1 MGTRHLIAVYV
12 DGQPRIAQYGQWDGY
27 PEGQG
32 ATVLKFLR
40 SLKSKGPG
48 SKRDTF
54 IKRLRGS
61 RWATQENFEAINKAI
76 GIDDSGW
83 MNMDQ
88 AAKFKQ
94 GWPQLSR
101 DMGGDI
107 LQFICD
113 AEVPEGGFMLKNSLD
128 FAADGLFCE
137 FAYVIDFD
145 QNVFEVYKGF
155 NGGQGGRFA
164 DMPRSNPEY
173 APVGLVKTY
182 NLDILPTANE
192 FLSDLKEPEED
203 E

>member
-40 SLKSKGPG
+40 SLKSKRPG

-61 RWATQENFEAINKAI
+61 RWATEEDFVAINKAI
-76 GIDDSGW
+76 GADASGLIN
-83 MNMDQ
+83 MNQ
-88 AAKFKQ
+88 AERMKE
-94 GWPQLSR
+94 GWPHFSR
-101 DMGGDI
+101 DMGGEI
-107 LQFICD
+107 LQYVCN
-113 AEVPEGGFMLKNSLD
+113 AVVPVGGFVFKNSLD
-128 FAADGLFCE
+128 FAAAGLFCE

-155 NGGQGGRFA
+155 NDGHGGRFA
-164 DMPRSNPEY
+164 DMPRSYPEY

-182 NLDILPTANE
+182 NLDNLPTENE
-192 FLSDLKEPEED
+192 FLSDLKEED